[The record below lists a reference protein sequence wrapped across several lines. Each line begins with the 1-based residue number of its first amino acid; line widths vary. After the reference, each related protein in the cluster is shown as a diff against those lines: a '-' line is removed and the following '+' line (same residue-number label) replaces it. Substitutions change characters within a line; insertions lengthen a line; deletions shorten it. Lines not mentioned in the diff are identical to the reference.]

1 MKVLTLNI
9 HSHSRIHDKQAY
21 RDMIYLFSEW
31 TVREGIDVIALQ
43 ECCQSTSYE
52 VVEEK
57 ELLDYYPS
65 DGKCV
70 IRKDNCAWLIVK
82 ELEKKGIRYYWTFC
96 SAKLGY
102 GKYDEGLAILSRFPI
117 LKTEEAYISGIRD
130 YTNWKTRKIIGCKVF
145 TGKREEWYYS
155 VHMGWWDDEEES
167 FIPQMD
173 TVQALIG
180 NRKEQVYLMGDFNS
194 PAQVRLEGYDYVK
207 DHGWLDTYEL
217 AAQKDAGIT
226 VPGIIDGW
234 ENGSESGMRID
245 FIWTNHLE
253 RINSSTVKFSGKEE
267 PVVSDHFGVCIEK

>member
-1 MKVLTLNI
+1 MT
-9 HSHSRIHDKQAY
+9 
-21 RDMIYLFSEW
+21 
-31 TVREGIDVIALQ
+31 
-43 ECCQSTSYE
+43 
-52 VVEEK
+52 
-57 ELLDYYPS
+57 
-65 DGKCV
+65 
-70 IRKDNCAWLIVK
+70 
-82 ELEKKGIRYYWTFC
+82 
-96 SAKLGY
+96 
-102 GKYDEGLAILSRFPI
+102 ILSRFPI

>member
-9 HSHSRIHDKQAY
+9 HSHSRIHDEQAY

-180 NRKEQVYLMGDFNS
+180 NRKEQVYLMGEK
-194 PAQVRLEGYDYVK
+194 ALE
-207 DHGWLDTYEL
+207 
-217 AAQKDAGIT
+217 DAGIT